1 MLVPRAP
8 KAVLVQH
15 TILPHHQSGPGI
27 QSRAPESLAGEE
39 GMLLKVGTLHDCWAA
54 LILTPQRPPP
64 VQSPAQALWGG
75 QG

>member
-1 MLVPRAP
+1 M
-8 KAVLVQH
+8 
-15 TILPHHQSGPGI
+15 S
-27 QSRAPESLAGEE
+27 AG
-39 GMLLKVGTLHDCWAA
+39 AA